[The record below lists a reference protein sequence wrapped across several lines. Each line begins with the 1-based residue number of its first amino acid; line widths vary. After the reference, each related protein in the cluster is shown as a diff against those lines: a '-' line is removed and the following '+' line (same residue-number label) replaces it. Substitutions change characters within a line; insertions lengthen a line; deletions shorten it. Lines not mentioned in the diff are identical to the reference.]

1 MGGTE
6 DDDEA
11 TALSLPFERASVAV
25 ARILLTEAL
34 RAADVSPLAVED
46 ARLVLSELAL
56 NAVEHGRPDSEG
68 KFQVSWRIGPDVV
81 AIAVTDAGTRGIL
94 RPLSPDAGAP
104 RGRGLAIVDSLC
116 QSWEVA
122 RDNGT
127 QILACLELET
137 SAPTS

>member
-1 MGGTE
+1 MRVK
-6 DDDEA
+6 DDNEA
-11 TALSLPFERASVAV
+11 TALSLPFERASVAA

-34 RAADVSPLAVED
+34 RAADVSPRVVED

-56 NAVEHGRPDSEG
+56 NAVEHGRPDAEA
-68 KFQVSWRIGPDVV
+68 KFQVGWRIGPDVV
-81 AIAVTDAGTRGIL
+81 TVTVTDAGTRGIL

-116 QSWEVA
+116 QSWQVA

-127 QILACLELET
+127 QILAQLELQT
-137 SAPTS
+137 